1 MTWLNSNKLNE
12 SKICQ
17 QHQLIISKK
26 SAALEWPD
34 DSGNTHGG
42 WENIRENTKIS
53 AKDSVS
59 VRKKVAHT
67 LA

>member
-1 MTWLNSNKLNE
+1 MTSLNSNKLNE

-17 QHQLIISKK
+17 EHQLIISKK
-26 SAALEWPD
+26 PAAFECPD

-53 AKDSVS
+53 AKDSLF
-59 VRKKVAHT
+59 R
-67 LA
+67 